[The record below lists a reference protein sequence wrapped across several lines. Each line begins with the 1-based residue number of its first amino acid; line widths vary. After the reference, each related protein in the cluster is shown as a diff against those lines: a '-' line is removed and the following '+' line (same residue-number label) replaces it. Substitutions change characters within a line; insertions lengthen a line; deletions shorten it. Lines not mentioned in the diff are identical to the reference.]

1 MEREGERKGEKMRR
15 SEEKPGKEATRLHS
29 EKHSCPRRRD
39 TVADEAVLRRCF
51 RCQPERGGKAFWDA
65 EQLDRDLASRWIPRI
80 ASEAFCPRK
89 ASVRT
94 LRAGKDHIC
103 LTWRSDGGRRQ
114 AHLDALVSHELPTGS
129 PGLSAAPVPPKQ
141 RRGTHRGGGHHSPA
155 PPGLPAACS
164 MPMAL
169 RRQRTGPP

>member
-1 MEREGERKGEKMRR
+1 MRR

-29 EKHSCPRRRD
+29 EKHSCPRRRH

-89 ASVRT
+89 ARVRT
-94 LRAGKDHIC
+94 LRTGKDHIP
-103 LTWRSDGGRRQ
+103 LTWRSCGGRRQ
-114 AHLDALVSHELPTGS
+114 AHLDALVSHKLPTGA
-129 PGLSAAPVPPKQ
+129 PVLSAAPIAPEQ
-141 RRGTHRGGGHHSPA
+141 RCGTHRERVQQNTDPTRLRGDFP
-155 PPGLPAACS
+155 
-164 MPMAL
+164 MPLAL
-169 RRQRTGPP
+169 LA